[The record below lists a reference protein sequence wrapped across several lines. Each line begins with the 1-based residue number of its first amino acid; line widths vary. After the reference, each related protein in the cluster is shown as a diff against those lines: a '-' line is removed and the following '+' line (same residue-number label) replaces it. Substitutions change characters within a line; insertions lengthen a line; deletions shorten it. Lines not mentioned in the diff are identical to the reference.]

1 MRSSRTTMAA
11 APSIG
16 ATRAC
21 TYDSTPIASTRTRA
35 RLIRL
40 GRSDGHSRADVRLD
54 FEHMAIDRSVVEK
67 AAGLAR
73 IALTPDEVERF
84 TGQLSVV
91 LTAVERL
98 KDVDTEKVS
107 PTASVLPVSNV
118 MREDEIR
125 PGLSREEALANAPK
139 GGRDG
144 EFFRVQ
150 QVLEERP

>member
-1 MRSSRTTMAA
+1 M
-11 APSIG
+11 
-16 ATRAC
+16 
-21 TYDSTPIASTRTRA
+21 
-35 RLIRL
+35 
-40 GRSDGHSRADVRLD
+40 
-54 FEHMAIDRSVVEK
+54 
-67 AAGLAR
+67 AR
-73 IALTPDEVERF
+73 IALTPEEVDRF

-91 LTAVERL
+91 LQAVERL

-118 MREDEIR
+118 MREDTVR
-125 PGLSREEALANAPK
+125 PSLSRDEALANAPK

>member
-1 MRSSRTTMAA
+1 
-11 APSIG
+11 
-16 ATRAC
+16 
-21 TYDSTPIASTRTRA
+21 
-35 RLIRL
+35 
-40 GRSDGHSRADVRLD
+40 
-54 FEHMAIDRSVVEK
+54 MAIDRSVVEK

-73 IALTPDEVERF
+73 IALTPEEVERF

-91 LTAVERL
+91 LQAVERL

-107 PTASVLPVSNV
+107 PTASVLPVLDV
-118 MREDEIR
+118 MREDEAR
-125 PGLSREEALANAPK
+125 PGLTVDEALRNAPR